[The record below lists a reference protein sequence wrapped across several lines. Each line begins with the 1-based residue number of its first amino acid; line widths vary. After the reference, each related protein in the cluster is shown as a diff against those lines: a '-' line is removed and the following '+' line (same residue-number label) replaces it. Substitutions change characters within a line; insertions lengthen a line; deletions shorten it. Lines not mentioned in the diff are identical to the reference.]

1 MARKRPA
8 INPASDD
15 KAIDQAVERMRRW
28 YRLGARSLKRRPADA
43 SSHAGAV
50 EEDALR
56 LGVSVAKLRKLRQ
69 FADPV
74 NGYDEKRLEQ
84 LISLCEAKRHVPEI
98 TALLRLVSV
107 PVGGHRDR
115 LQRMLVAG
123 RWGVRRLEVEI
134 AARLGRRRQGGR
146 KPRVSDD
153 VAGVMVQLDALV
165 ERWLRWQH
173 ELSGRPAYEQL
184 RPKLRSLIEK
194 VNLAVEELRKTAA
207 IGTSHVEVG
216 GKPGDKQERSRR
228 T

>member
-1 MARKRPA
+1 
-8 INPASDD
+8 
-15 KAIDQAVERMRRW
+15 
-28 YRLGARSLKRRPADA
+28 
-43 SSHAGAV
+43 
-50 EEDALR
+50 
-56 LGVSVAKLRKLRQ
+56 
-69 FADPV
+69 V

-107 PVGGHRDR
+107 PVGAHRDR

-173 ELSGRPAYEQL
+173 ELSGRPAYKQL
-184 RPKLRSLIEK
+184 RPRLRERIEQ
-194 VNLAVEELRKTAA
+194 VNLAVNELRRAA
-207 IGTSHVEVG
+207 TVRISRVAAG
-216 GKPGDKQERSRR
+216 GKSGDKRNDRGRR
-228 T
+228 